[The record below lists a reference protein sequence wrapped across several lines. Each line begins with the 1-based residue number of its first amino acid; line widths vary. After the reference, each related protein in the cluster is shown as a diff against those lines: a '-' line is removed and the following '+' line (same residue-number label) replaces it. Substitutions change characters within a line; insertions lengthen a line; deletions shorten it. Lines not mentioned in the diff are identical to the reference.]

1 MKWKKL
7 FFGLLFINLS
17 ALTLVLFLLFQ
28 PAKTPS
34 VNVEEAKGNAK
45 EAQGA
50 ELIIHTTKQHLNTII
65 NDYVKQKMKTGSLSY
80 EIQLADQV
88 YIKSQ
93 IPVFEKEMDLT
104 VTFIPNVTE
113 QGNIELSNPT
123 ISLGQLKLP
132 VQYVLKYMQKNAS
145 LPDWVKVDPKNER
158 VYVLLNEVNIKKGY
172 NVRAERFDLEK
183 DEIVFKVIAT
193 IK

>member
-1 MKWKKL
+1 MMKWKKL

-34 VNVEEAKGNAK
+34 VDVKEEK
-45 EAQGA
+45 EDQEA
-50 ELIIHTTKQHLNTII
+50 ELIIHTTKQHLNAII